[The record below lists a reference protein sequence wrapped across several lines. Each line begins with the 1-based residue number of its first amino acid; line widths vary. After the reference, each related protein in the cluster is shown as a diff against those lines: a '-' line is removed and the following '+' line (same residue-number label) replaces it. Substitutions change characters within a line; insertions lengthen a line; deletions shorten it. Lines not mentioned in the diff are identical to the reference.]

1 MQPFPSVSNSTSPSP
16 PPHLVSFV
24 PSASPRSSHSSR
36 HHVRETRA
44 PSTRPA
50 PSLVISAPIN
60 PAPSPQSSPPLF
72 LEPYHQA
79 PGVHSPRI
87 SRPFLP
93 EPTSARYFPRV
104 SPTPRIPEVP
114 GLQSPPH
121 PPTHSGEYQAMHT
134 QAGVSIVPTPTRHP
148 DERSDANMQYLAHA
162 DLSTRL
168 GWRLHVYSTTTSQR
182 RAKSCRYDGVNSI
195 LDGTAAPP

>member
-1 MQPFPSVSNSTSPSP
+1 MTNRPQTLRTSPPLWIKTSECNHSHP
-16 PPHLVSFV
+16 FRTPQVLLHPHISC
-24 PSASPRSSHSSR
+24 PSSHLR
-36 HHVRETRA
+36 LPVRLIPPGITSETRA
-44 PSTRPA
+44 PSTRPT

-60 PAPSPQSSPPLF
+60 PAPSLQSSPPPLF

-148 DERSDANMQYLAHA
+148 DERSDADMQYLAHA

-168 GWRLHVYSTTTSQR
+168 G
-182 RAKSCRYDGVNSI
+182 
-195 LDGTAAPP
+195 